1 MREDEESRSHRD
13 FLESF
18 PHSLESTLLR
28 VFKITLCY
36 YRPKAF
42 QTIHSFVHQIFI
54 GDFLY
59 LKCSLKINNRLS
71 HLKKVG

>member
-1 MREDEESRSHRD
+1 MREDEVSQSHRD
-13 FLESF
+13 FLESLL
-18 PHSLESTLLR
+18 HSLESALLL
-28 VFKITLCY
+28 VFKIALCY

-42 QTIHSFVHQIFI
+42 QTTHAFILQIFI